1 MNKVYL
7 AEDVC
12 TQEGKMTVTERE
24 EEKDDPRGCQ
34 VECYIVEM
42 QWRSI

>member
-12 TQEGKMTVTERE
+12 TQEGKMMVTERE
-24 EEKDDPRGCQ
+24 EEKDDPRSCQ

-42 QWRSI
+42 Q